1 MKMKR
6 STTGGKLFRR
16 RGRQTGYILI
26 FALTIVAGWAV
37 TAFLGARAR
46 HEIFFKNRAASVLLA
61 THLSGDLGKM
71 ESVVKALS
79 GSPWLA
85 PELIAQT
92 PQNLARAEATLD
104 RYNNA
109 LHASVTYL
117 MDKTGLTIASSNRND
132 PDSFV
137 GKSYRFRPYF
147 KEAMSGRGGQYFAVG
162 ITSLKRGFYASFPVS
177 GPNNA
182 IVGVVVMKS
191 DIGHLQSILSR
202 EPLCFFVSPHG
213 IIFLSSQQDMR
224 LRSLWPLRPDQARQL
239 VASRQFGK
247 GPFPSLLPE
256 EVRNGMEVRLQ
267 GKNYIAARQ
276 AVGRD
281 GWSVV
286 VLAPLA
292 ETAIYQSVGVVST
305 VVALLLLMIPLVL
318 TRQAEK
324 ATETLRKSEEKYKT
338 FFETS
343 RDCVFITSTDG
354 RWLDCNEAAVRLF
367 GYDDADELRRTRIPN
382 LYENKADRDRH
393 VATIKAKGFTQDYA
407 VNLRKK
413 DGSIINTL
421 ITSVPRKDEQGR
433 IVSYQGI
440 IKDVTKEK
448 RLQERLFRA
457 EKMEALGMLAGGVAH
472 DLNNV
477 LGILIGYSELLLM
490 DVEESHPTRSPLLH
504 IKQASER
511 AAAIVQ
517 DLLTL
522 ARRSVPV
529 VEVFNLNGVVE
540 DYQRTLEFEKLPSTH
555 PGIRVETHLAPDL
568 LNIEGSPI
576 HLGQTLMNLVSN
588 GVEAMPQGGVLT
600 IATENRYLDRP
611 VTGYDEVREGE
622 YVVLSVS
629 DTGKGI
635 APCDLKHIFEPFYTR
650 KIMGKSGTG
659 LGLSV
664 VWGAVKDHRG
674 YINVESREDEGT
686 TFSLYFQISRKETPD
701 KRASSSL
708 QEYRGNGQT
717 ILVVDDVAE
726 QRELA
731 GQMLSKLNYGVQT
744 MSCGE
749 EAVEYLK
756 THAVDLIV
764 LDMIMD
770 SGMDGLDA
778 YRKVLEIHPGQKAI
792 IVSGFAET
800 TRVQK
805 ALELG
810 AGCYLKKPYVIEQL
824 GMAVKKE
831 LDRSR

>member
-1 MKMKR
+1 MKMIR
-6 STTGGKLFRR
+6 STTGGKSF
-16 RGRQTGYILI
+16 RGRGWLTEYIVV
-26 FALTIVAGWAV
+26 FAITIAAGWAV
-37 TAFLGARAR
+37 TTFLGARVQR
-46 HEIFFKNRAASVLLA
+46 EIFSKNRAAAVLLA

-71 ESVVKALS
+71 ESVVKTLS

-85 PELIAQT
+85 PELIA
-92 PQNLARAEATLD
+92 PSPRNLARADATLG

-117 MDKTGLTIASSNRND
+117 MDKTGLTVASSNRNA

-147 KEAMSGRGGQYFAVG
+147 KEAMSGRAGHYFAVG
-162 ITSLKRGFYASFPVS
+162 ITSLKRGFYASFPVF
-177 GPNNA
+177 GPDND

-191 DIGHLQSILSR
+191 DPGHLQSILSS
-202 EPLCFFVSPHG
+202 EPLCFFVSPSG
-213 IIFLSSQQDMR
+213 IIFLSSRPNMR
-224 LRSLWPLRPDQARQL
+224 LKSLWPLQPDRAREL

-247 GPFPSLLPE
+247 GPFSSVLPG
-256 EVRNGMEVRLQ
+256 EVRNGMQVRLQ
-267 GKNYIAARQ
+267 GKEYIVAR
-276 AVGRD
+276 APVGPH
-281 GWSVV
+281 GWSIVA
-286 VLAPLA
+286 LAPLE
-292 ETAIYQSVGVVST
+292 ETLIYQSVCVVST
-305 VVALLLLMIPLVL
+305 VVVLLLLTIPFVL
-318 TRQAEK
+318 SRQAEK

-354 RWLDCNEAAVRLF
+354 RWLDCNQAAVRLF
-367 GYDDADELRRTRIPN
+367 GYDDMDELRRTKIPS
-382 LYENKADRDRH
+382 LYENEADRHWH
-393 VATIKAKGFTQDYA
+393 VATIQAKGFTQDYP

-413 DGSIINTL
+413 DGAIINTL
-421 ITSVPRKDEQGR
+421 ITSVPRKDQQGTV
-433 IVSYQGI
+433 IGYQGI

-448 RLQERLFRA
+448 KLQERLFRA

-490 DVEESHPTRSPLLH
+490 DVEESHPTRAHLLH

-522 ARRSVPV
+522 ARRNVPV
-529 VEVFNLNGVVE
+529 VEVFNLNGVIE
-540 DYQRTLEFEKLPSTH
+540 DYQRTLEYEKLPSTH
-555 PGIRVETHLAPDL
+555 PGIRVETRLAPDL
-568 LNIEGSPI
+568 LNIEGSPV
-576 HLGQTLMNLVSN
+576 HLGQTFMNLVSN
-588 GVEAMPQGGVLT
+588 GVEAMPRGGVLT
-600 IATENRYLDRP
+600 ITTENRYLDRP
-611 VTGYDEVREGE
+611 ITGYDEVREGE

-635 APCDLKHIFEPFYTR
+635 APSDLKHIFEPFYTR
-650 KIMGKSGTG
+650 KVMGKSGTG

-664 VWGAVKDHRG
+664 VWGAVKDHHG
-674 YINVESREDEGT
+674 YINVESREEEGT
-686 TFSLYFQISRKETPD
+686 TFSLYFPISRKETSD

-708 QEYRGNGQT
+708 QEYRGNGHT

-731 GQMLSKLNYGVQT
+731 RQMLSRLGYGVQT
-744 MSCGE
+744 VSSGE
-749 EAVEYLK
+749 EAIEYLK
-756 THAVDLIV
+756 THPVDLIV
-764 LDMIMD
+764 LDMIME

-778 YRKVLEIHPGQKAI
+778 YSRVLEIHPGQKAI

-800 TRVQK
+800 SRVQK

-810 AGCYLKKPYVIEQL
+810 AGSYLKKPYVIEQL